1 VPLST
6 LMGLTE
12 NPALIP
18 GWGPVLADIA
28 RQVALDQ
35 QANPTWKWSVTDE
48 HGRLVHHGHTGR
60 RPTAAEADFVRARDR
75 TCRAPGCRKPAI
87 RCDLD
92 HRKDHQYGGPSH
104 RANMTTECRH
114 HHRLKHERGFNV
126 YAIGLDG
133 FFWEA
138 PDGRLCYVPGDGN
151 IVAISEALD
160 EANGQ
165 TGWDLDQAHPPRE
178 VRQIIPRT
186 A

>member
-1 VPLST
+1 
-6 LMGLTE
+6 
-12 NPALIP
+12 
-18 GWGPVLADIA
+18 
-28 RQVALDQ
+28 
-35 QANPTWKWSVTDE
+35 
-48 HGRLVHHGHTGR
+48 
-60 RPTAAEADFVRARDR
+60 
-75 TCRAPGCRKPAI
+75 
-87 RCDLD
+87 
-92 HRKDHQYGGPSH
+92 
-104 RANMTTECRH
+104 MTTECRH